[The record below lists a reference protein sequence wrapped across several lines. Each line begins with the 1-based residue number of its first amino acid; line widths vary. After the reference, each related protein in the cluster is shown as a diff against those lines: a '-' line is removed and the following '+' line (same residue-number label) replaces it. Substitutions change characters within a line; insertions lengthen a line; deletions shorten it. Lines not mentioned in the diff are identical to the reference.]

1 MFIHFLKF
9 YLLFSFS
16 VNECPDISVLI
27 QNENVS
33 SNNSLLKVISNSK
46 LVGDSVSFMCPL
58 GYGLIGNE
66 EITCLETGEWSGAI
80 PSCQGKKV
88 LITHL
93 NKPLE

>member
-1 MFIHFLKF
+1 M
-9 YLLFSFS
+9 
-16 VNECPDISVLI
+16 LI

-33 SNNSLLKVISNSK
+33 SNNSLLKVISNGK

-66 EITCLETGEWSGAI
+66 EITCLETGKWSDAI

-88 LITHL
+88 LSTHL
-93 NKPLE
+93 NKS